1 MDYSDCIKSLMK
13 TEVSP
18 ALLAQCD
25 GIVFEGSGLI
35 LSQLCT
41 IPDQA
46 MKHPMNNALK
56 MGVKLVI
63 SNWDPFQLQAI
74 KLDSIWLST
83 HIIF

>member
-1 MDYSDCIKSLMK
+1 MHVLFHINPTTSKCIHPMMDYSDCIKSLMK

-63 SNWDPFQLQAI
+63 SN
-74 KLDSIWLST
+74 
-83 HIIF
+83 